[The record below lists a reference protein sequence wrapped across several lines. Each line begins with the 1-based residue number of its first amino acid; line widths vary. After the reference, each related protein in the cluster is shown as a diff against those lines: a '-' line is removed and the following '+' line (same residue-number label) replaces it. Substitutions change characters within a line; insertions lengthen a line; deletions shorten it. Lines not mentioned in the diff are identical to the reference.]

1 MKRYELTKAQWER
14 VKAVLPPE
22 RTGKRGRPRKDDRRM
37 LNGMLWI
44 ARSGAQWRELPE
56 AYGPWQSVY
65 TRFAK
70 WRDDGTLEAIF
81 RALSA
86 DADMENLSLDS
97 TCIKVHE
104 SANGGGK
111 RRIRQLDEPGGVNTK
126 PHAIVDGLGNPVEF
140 MLNCSPSSGQ

>member
-1 MKRYELTKAQWER
+1 MKRYELTKEQWEH
-14 VKAVLPPE
+14 VKAALPPE
-22 RTGKRGRPRKDDRRM
+22 RTGGRPRKDDRKM

-65 TRFAK
+65 ARFAK

-81 RALSA
+81 RALST

-104 SANGGGK
+104 RANGGGK
-111 RRIRQLDEPGGVNTK
+111 S
-126 PHAIVDGLGNPVEF
+126 DG
-140 MLNCSPSSGQ
+140 

>member
-1 MKRYELTKAQWER
+1 MNIAQIKYKCENRVMKRYELTKEQWEH
-14 VKAVLPPE
+14 VKKLLPTE
-22 RTGKRGRPRKDDRRM
+22 RAGKRGRPRKDDRNM
-37 LNGMLWI
+37 LNGMLWLV
-44 ARSGAQWRELPE
+44 RSGAQWRELPE

-65 TRFAK
+65 ARFAK

-81 RALSA
+81 CALSA

-111 RRIRQLDEPGGVNTK
+111 NSR
-126 PHAIVDGLGNPVEF
+126 
-140 MLNCSPSSGQ
+140 

>member
-1 MKRYELTKAQWER
+1 MKRNELTKGQRER

-22 RTGKRGRPRKDDRRM
+22 KAGKRGRPRKDDRNM
-37 LNGMLWI
+37 LNGMLRI
-44 ARSGAQWRELPE
+44 ARSGAQWREMPE

-65 TRFAK
+65 ARFAK

-86 DADMENLSLDS
+86 DADMENLSLAS

-104 SANGGGK
+104 RANKGGK
-111 RRIRQLDEPGGVNTK
+111 TADKAVGRTRGGLNTSCIYIASI
-126 PHAIVDGLGNPVEF
+126 AIL
-140 MLNCSPSSGQ
+140 LI

>member
-1 MKRYELTKAQWER
+1 MKRYELTKEKWER
-14 VKAVLPPE
+14 VKKFLPAE
-22 RTGKRGRPRKDDRRM
+22 RAGKRGQPRKDDRNM
-37 LNGMLWI
+37 LSEMLWI
-44 ARSGAQWRELPE
+44 VRSGWQWWELPE

-65 TRFAK
+65 ARFTK

-81 RALSA
+81 RALST

-111 RRIRQLDEPGGVNTK
+111 NGG
-126 PHAIVDGLGNPVEF
+126 
-140 MLNCSPSSGQ
+140 

>member
-1 MKRYELTKAQWER
+1 MKRYELTKEQWER

-22 RTGKRGRPRKDDRRM
+22 RTGKRGRPRKDDRKM

-65 TRFAK
+65 ARFAK

-81 RALSA
+81 HALSE

-111 RRIRQLDEPGGVNTK
+111 RADKAVGRSRGGLRK
-126 PHAIVDGLGNPVEF
+126 H
-140 MLNCSPSSGQ
+140 